1 MDRTTCIVVA
11 DSEIARFYGI
21 EEVESPRVKVAL
33 VERKM
38 LSNETDLKVLGTSV
52 TGRVRTETN
61 TDRGS
66 GPVHPMGAQRER
78 HRGEI
83 DRRFGRDIAQQTGE
97 IARGWKQGTVVL
109 IAEPHLL
116 GLVREPLRKALHQG
130 IELKELA
137 KDYTHCTAS
146 ELHEHL
152 VLNKLIPARRADAG

>member
-1 MDRTTCIVVA
+1 MNNTCIVVA
-11 DSEIARFYGI
+11 DAEVARFYDI
-21 EEVESPRVKVAL
+21 EEVDAPRVNLAL
-33 VERKM
+33 IERKM
-38 LSNETDLKVLGTSV
+38 LSNETDLKALGTSV

-109 IAEPHLL
+109 IADPHLL
-116 GLVREPLRKALHQG
+116 GLVREPMRKVLHQG

-137 KDYTHCTAS
+137 KDYTHCTVS
-146 ELHEHL
+146 ELREHL
-152 VLNKLIPARRADAG
+152 VLNKLIPAHHADDG